1 MDTGPVLIVPRS
13 TPLLGDSR
21 LVRKVLGLL
30 GGGSAGDGGDGV
42 LLVRLVSYIHEQR
55 SAQWR

>member
-13 TPLLGDSR
+13 TPFLGDSR
-21 LVRKVLGLL
+21 LVQEVLGLL
-30 GGGSAGDGGDGV
+30 GAGDGGDGV